1 MLRRY
6 YSDSFISEEDIE
18 ADVEKELEAGWW
30 DSFNLEYEEH
40 SDADERKIIRRFR
53 LSSFTPKKRNLPS

>member
-6 YSDSFISEEDIE
+6 YFDSFISEEDIE

>member
-6 YSDSFISEEDIE
+6 YSDSFISEEDIG

>member
-18 ADVEKELEAGWW
+18 ADVEEELEARWW
-30 DSFNLEYEEH
+30 DSFNLEFEEH
-40 SDADERKIIRRFR
+40 SDADERKIISRFR
-53 LSSFTPKKRNLPS
+53 LSSFAPKKRNLPS

>member
-18 ADVEKELEAGWW
+18 ADVEELEAGWW

-40 SDADERKIIRRFR
+40 RDADERKIVRRFR